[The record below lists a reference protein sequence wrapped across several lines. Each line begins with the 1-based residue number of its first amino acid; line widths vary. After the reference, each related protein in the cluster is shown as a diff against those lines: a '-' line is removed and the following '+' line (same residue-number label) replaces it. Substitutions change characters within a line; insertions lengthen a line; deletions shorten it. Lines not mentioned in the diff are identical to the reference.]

1 MSAPLVG
8 ISCYT
13 PRGSDDQ
20 RYYQLPRQY
29 VDCLAEAGLEAAIL
43 PTGSGSVLDRAGG
56 LVLVGGGDLDPR
68 TYGGKPHP
76 TNYMVDAER
85 DAFELRLL
93 DRALAAGMPVLAIC
107 RGMQILNVAFGG
119 DLVAHIP
126 ERYGTTVCHRLPPR
140 EPVAHPVSVTANTRL
155 AAALGDTEVQGMSWH
170 HQAVDAV
177 GEGLLVTAHADDG
190 VVEGV
195 ETEDGS
201 WVVGVQWHPELD
213 AAENAP
219 QRALFRAFAEA
230 VGRWSRSET

>member
-1 MSAPLVG
+1 MNAPLVA

-13 PRGSDDQ
+13 PCGGGNAQ
-20 RYYQLPRQY
+20 YYQLPREY
-29 VDCLAEAGLEAAIL
+29 LDCLAAVGLEVMIL
-43 PTGSGSVLDRAGG
+43 PGGGGSALEQVSG
-56 LVLVGGGDLDPR
+56 LVLAGGGDLDPR

-76 TNYMVDAER
+76 ANYMVDAER

-107 RGMQILNVAFGG
+107 RGMQILDVGFGG
-119 DLVAHIP
+119 NLVAHVP
-126 ERYGTTVCHRLPPR
+126 ERYGTRVCHRLPPR
-140 EPVAHPVSVTANTRL
+140 EPVAHPVSVTPGTRL
-155 AAALGDTEVQGMSWH
+155 ASALGETDVRVMSWH

-177 GEGLLVTAHADDG
+177 GEGLLVTAHAADG

-213 AAENAP
+213 ATENAP
-219 QRALFRAFAEA
+219 QRALFHAFAES
-230 VGRWSRSET
+230 VGEWSRSGT